1 MEPNIFIPRP
11 PKCNLPKI
19 GRKLERK
26 CKGQKVLL
34 FWTTLSPCA
43 TVSFFLLVLSFLS
56 LVFLNYFSIVLIRFF
71 FFFLHFFPSV
81 LGGFF
86 FFFFHLFFPLI
97 CFVLLYFIIFY
108 NEVTIH
114 TQFFN
119 KNNNMLL
126 FVYLIRE

>member
-1 MEPNIFIPRP
+1 MEPRIFLLGP
-11 PKCNLPKI
+11 PKCKLPKI

-26 CKGQKVLL
+26 CKGEKVLP

-43 TVSFFLLVLSFLS
+43 TG
-56 LVFLNYFSIVLIRFF
+56 FF
-71 FFFLHFFPSV
+71 FFWLCRFFRFCLLLELLLNSSHSFLFFTSFSICF
-81 LGGFF
+81 G

-108 NEVTIH
+108 KVTIH

-126 FVYLIRE
+126 FFLSNNGIE